1 MEPTGRAMP
10 DPAQSP
16 TAQSDAAQNQTAQQH
31 ETVAP
36 PLDAPDIDTSRWAP
50 PRAAPADDSLR
61 HLLRFVYTH
70 NPFYVISA
78 ACVFY
83 GLRVTFDDHWGEL
96 DTFAL
101 LAALAVYTVVLAV
114 TAWAIVRWG
123 GVWQDARSL
132 LVLVVVSL
140 LSMSMT
146 FDDRLVVHRSA
157 ASACFLLGLAFAVAV
172 SEGVL
177 RALRM
182 RLPMLYRI
190 PYHLLL
196 ALFFL
201 YPLWLASVD
210 PVDSD
215 PLAFNSLD
223 SDSRSPVFASRVRLL
238 GFPLLAGVL
247 LLALW
252 PAVRRG
258 PWYVRAN
265 GTPWGWP
272 LYPGVLFGVLA
283 FGACAR
289 AHCLTISFDLVP
301 GTSGVFDWYFLT
313 PVQFACAVLLL
324 EAGVASRSRVAVN
337 VALVA
342 PLVLALFALRD
353 GSSSPV
359 AEQFR
364 SELTA
369 AYGSPLFWTIL
380 AAVAYYGVAA
390 LRQIP
395 GGLAMLV
402 ATSAV
407 YVVVGPGTE
416 DLTTLAAPSALA
428 LTPLLGIAAWRGWR
442 QPSAAH
448 QFLLAIVTITIA
460 TLVLKETPF
469 TAYGL
474 AIPLHLVWLAAVIVS
489 ARFAGSVA
497 RALRYAS
504 AAALGLAGIFALA
517 GREPLFP
524 EISQLARLTYLAAA
538 IFAAALVWST
548 THRRIYLTVGI
559 INLLLLVLACSVQMY
574 EILHWRVEGL
584 KPLLWG
590 VAFFVLA
597 VVISFAKGG
606 VWQSLSAWA
615 ARLGPARGP
624 DG

>member
-1 MEPTGRAMP
+1 MEPTGRALP
-10 DPAQSP
+10 DPAQPQSARSTTTQSNTAP
-16 TAQSDAAQNQTAQQH
+16 TVD
-31 ETVAP
+31 P
-36 PLDAPDIDTSRWAP
+36 PPDIDTSRWVP

-157 ASACFLLGLAFAVAV
+157 ASACFLLGLVFAIVI

-182 RLPMLYRI
+182 RLPLLYRI

-201 YPLWLASVD
+201 YPLWLASA
-210 PVDSD
+210 D
-215 PLAFNSLD
+215 PLVSSTQSGEF
-223 SDSRSPVFASRVRLL
+223 DSRLRLL
-238 GFPLLAGVL
+238 GFPLVAGAL
-247 LLALW
+247 MLTLW
-252 PAVRRG
+252 PAIRRG
-258 PWYVRAN
+258 PWYVRSN

-301 GTSGVFDWYFLT
+301 GTSGVFDWYFLV
-313 PVQFACAVLLL
+313 PVLFACAVLLL
-324 EAGVASRSRVAVN
+324 EAGVASRSSVACN

-342 PLVLALFALRD
+342 PLVLALFAVRD
-353 GSSSPV
+353 SSSSPV

-369 AYGSPLFWTIL
+369 AYGSPLFWTTL
-380 AAVAYYGVAA
+380 AAVVFFGVAA
-390 LRQIP
+390 LRQIA

-416 DLTTLAAPSALA
+416 DLATLAAPSALA
-428 LTPLLGIAAWRGWR
+428 LTPLLGIAVWRGWR

-448 QFLLAIVTITIA
+448 HFLISIVTIAIA
-460 TLVLKETPF
+460 SLVLKDTPL
-469 TAYGL
+469 TTYGL
-474 AIPLHLVWLAAVIVS
+474 AIPLHRVWLAAVIVAAMFADQF
-489 ARFAGSVA
+489 ART
-497 RALRYAS
+497 LRYAS
-504 AAALGLAGIFALA
+504 AAALGLAGILVLA

-524 EISQLARLTYLAAA
+524 DISQLARLAYLAALIA
-538 IFAAALVWST
+538 AAALVWST
-548 THRRIYLTVGI
+548 TRRRIYLSVGM
-559 INLLLLVLACSVQMY
+559 INLLLLLLASSVQLY

-590 VAFFVLA
+590 VAFFLLA

-606 VWQSLSAWA
+606 IWQSLSSWA
-615 ARLGPARGP
+615 SRLGPARGP

>member
-10 DPAQSP
+10 DRAHSQ
-16 TAQSDAAQNQTAQQH
+16 
-31 ETVAP
+31 
-36 PLDAPDIDTSRWAP
+36 
-50 PRAAPADDSLR
+50 AAPAVDSPSGDDSLR

-83 GLRVTFDDHWGEL
+83 GLRGTFDDHWGEL

-132 LVLVVVSL
+132 LVLVIVSL

-157 ASACFLLGLAFAVAV
+157 ASACFLLGLVFAIAI

-177 RALRM
+177 RALRI

-196 ALFFL
+196 GLFYL
-201 YPLWLASVD
+201 YPLWLASA
-210 PVDSD
+210 D
-215 PLAFNSLD
+215 PLVSNSLD
-223 SDSRSPVFASRVRLL
+223 SNSQSGEFDLRLRLL
-238 GFPLLAGVL
+238 GFPLLAGTL
-247 LLALW
+247 LLTLW
-252 PAVRRG
+252 PAIRRG
-258 PWYVRAN
+258 PWYVRSN

-301 GTSGVFDWYFLT
+301 GTSGVFDWYFLV
-313 PVQFACAVLLL
+313 PVLFSCAVLLL
-324 EAGVASRSRVAVN
+324 EAGVASRSHVACS
-337 VALVA
+337 VALVS
-342 PLVLALFALRD
+342 PIVLAMFAVRNGDLT
-353 GSSSPV
+353 PV

-369 AYGSPLFWTIL
+369 AYGSPLFWTTL
-380 AAVAYYGVAA
+380 AAVAFFGVAA
-390 LRQIP
+390 LRQIS

-416 DLTTLAAPSALA
+416 DLSTLAAPSALA

-448 QFLLAIVTITIA
+448 LFLISIVSIAIA
-460 TLVLKETPF
+460 TLVLEGTPF
-469 TAYGL
+469 ATYGL
-474 AIPLHLVWLAAVIVS
+474 AAPLHLTWLAAVIVA
-489 ARFAGSVA
+489 ARFADPFA

-504 AAALGLAGIFALA
+504 AAALGLAGVLALA

-524 EISQLARLTYLAAA
+524 DISQLARLTYLGLLIAV
-538 IFAAALVWST
+538 AALSWSAT
-548 THRRIYLTVGI
+548 RRRIYLTVGI
-559 INLLLLVLACSVQMY
+559 INLLLLMLASSVQLY
-574 EILHWRVEGL
+574 EILRWRVEGL

-615 ARLGPARGP
+615 ARFGPARGP

>member
-10 DPAQSP
+10 DRAHAATAP
-16 TAQSDAAQNQTAQQH
+16 TVDL
-31 ETVAP
+31 P
-36 PLDAPDIDTSRWAP
+36 PDIDTSRWAP
-50 PRAAPADDSLR
+50 PRPAPADDSLR

-83 GLRVTFDDHWGEL
+83 GLRVTFNDHWGEL

-157 ASACFLLGLAFAVAV
+157 ASVCFLLGLAFAIGV

-182 RLPMLYRI
+182 RLPLLYRI

-210 PVDSD
+210 PVDANA
-215 PLAFNSLD
+215 PLTE
-223 SDSRSPVFASRVRLL
+223 FASRVRLL
-238 GFPLLAGVL
+238 GFPLLAGGL

-252 PAVRRG
+252 PAIRRG

-272 LYPGVLFGVLA
+272 LYPGVMFGVLA

-313 PVQFACAVLLL
+313 PVLFACAVLLL
-324 EAGVASRSRVAVN
+324 EAGVASRSHVAIN

-353 GSSSPV
+353 GTSTPV

-369 AYGSPLFWTIL
+369 AYGSPLFWTTL

-390 LRQIP
+390 LRQIA

-428 LTPLLGIAAWRGWR
+428 LTPLLGVAAWRGWR

-448 QFLLAIVTITIA
+448 QFLISIVTIAIA
-460 TLVLKETPF
+460 TLVLQETPF
-469 TAYGL
+469 LSYGL

-489 ARFAGSVA
+489 ARFTGPFA
-497 RALRYAS
+497 RALRYGS
-504 AAALGLAGIFALA
+504 AAALGLAGILALA

-524 EISQLARLTYLAAA
+524 DISQLARLTYLAAA
-538 IFAAALVWST
+538 IAAAALVWST
-548 THRRIYLTVGI
+548 TRRRIYLTVGI
-559 INLLLLVLACSVQMY
+559 INLLLLVLAGSVQMY

-606 VWQSLSAWA
+606 VWQSLSALA

-624 DG
+624 EG

>member
-1 MEPTGRAMP
+1 MEPTGRALP
-10 DPAQSP
+10 DSAQQP
-16 TAQSDAAQNQTAQQH
+16 TALSD
-31 ETVAP
+31 VAP
-36 PLDAPDIDTSRWAP
+36 AIERARHPGTAP
-50 PRAAPADDSLR
+50 PWPPRPAPADDSLR

-146 FDDRLVVHRSA
+146 FDDRLVVHRGA
-157 ASACFLLGLAFAVAV
+157 ASACFLLGLVFAIAI

-177 RALRM
+177 RALRI
-182 RLPMLYRI
+182 RLPLLYRI

-196 ALFFL
+196 GLFFL
-201 YPLWLASVD
+201 YPLWLASAD
-210 PVDSD
+210 PQFGEFE
-215 PLAFNSLD
+215 LRL
-223 SDSRSPVFASRVRLL
+223 RLL
-238 GFPLLAGVL
+238 GFPLLAGAML
-247 LLALW
+247 LTLW
-252 PAVRRG
+252 PAIRRG
-258 PWYVRAN
+258 PWYVRSN

-301 GTSGVFDWYFLT
+301 GTSGVFDWYFLV
-313 PVQFACAVLLL
+313 PVLFACAVLLL
-324 EAGVASRSRVAVN
+324 EAGVASRSHVAGN

-342 PLVLALFALRD
+342 PLVLAMFAVRD
-353 GSSSPV
+353 SGMTPV
-359 AEQFR
+359 AELFR

-369 AYGSPLFWTIL
+369 AYGSPLFWTTL
-380 AAVAYYGVAA
+380 AAVAFFGVAA
-390 LRQIP
+390 LRQIA

-416 DLTTLAAPSALA
+416 DLATLAAPSALA

-448 QFLLAIVTITIA
+448 FFLVLIVTIASATIA
-460 TLVLKETPF
+460 FKDTPL
-469 TAYGL
+469 TIHGL
-474 AIPLHLVWLAAVIVS
+474 ALPLHLAWLAAVVVA
-489 ARFAGSVA
+489 ARFAGSFA

-504 AAALGLAGIFALA
+504 AAALGLAGVLALA

-524 EISQLARLTYLAAA
+524 DISQLARLTYLGVLIVAAT
-538 IFAAALVWST
+538 LTWSAT
-548 THRRIYLTVGI
+548 RRRIYLSVGI
-559 INLLLLVLACSVQMY
+559 INLLLLLLASSVQMY
-574 EILHWRVEGL
+574 EILRWRVEGL

-606 VWQSLSAWA
+606 VWQSLSSWA